1 MVVIGGART
10 TAEQRPSFY
19 GSGQGRSRLSE
30 RGSGFG
36 YVDGRDI
43 DLVIRMAE
51 NQAERLPGLANEIVA
66 GKPAAIV
73 AGADAAL
80 VAAATPGAEDRAGAI
95 GFLGNKSPD
104 VFSAAWADDVTE

>member
-1 MVVIGGART
+1 
-10 TAEQRPSFY
+10 
-19 GSGQGRSRLSE
+19 L
-30 RGSGFG
+30 G

-80 VAAATPGAEDRAGAI
+80 VAAAPPRGRRPHWRHRI
-95 GFLGNKSPD
+95 PR
-104 VFSAAWADDVTE
+104 